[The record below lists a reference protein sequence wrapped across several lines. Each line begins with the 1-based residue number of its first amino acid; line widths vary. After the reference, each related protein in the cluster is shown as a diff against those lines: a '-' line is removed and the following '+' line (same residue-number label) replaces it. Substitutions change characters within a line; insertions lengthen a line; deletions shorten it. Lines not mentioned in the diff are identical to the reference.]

1 VNFWGKIVGG
11 AAGLAIGGPIG
22 GVIGAVAGH
31 AYDRFR
37 KDELK
42 RLRNGRSNG
51 ARATVYDRSP
61 RRQAQPYD
69 ALQSNAAT
77 ALIVLGAKLA
87 KADGVVSREE
97 IRAFRSRFMISEQL
111 VGGVG
116 HIYNQAKNTSEGF
129 EPYARQLH
137 EYHAGNQAALE
148 EVIVGLF
155 EVALS
160 DGELHPNELQYLREV
175 ATLFEIEPSRFAEI
189 RQTFLQISGVKDPTE
204 DAYRLLGVQR
214 ESTDADIKKAYREL
228 VRELHPDRLT
238 ARKFSPHI
246 IDQATMCLAAI
257 NGAYDK
263 IAKERGIR

>member
-1 VNFWGKIVGG
+1 MNFWGKIVGS
-11 AAGLAIGGPIG
+11 AAGLAIGGAIG

-37 KDELK
+37 SEEL
-42 RLRNGRSNG
+42 LRMRRSRGKLSRVLPQGRAG
-51 ARATVYDRSP
+51 RIAAPARDHH
-61 RRQAQPYD
+61 
-69 ALQSNAAT
+69 QSAAAT
-77 ALIVLGAKLA
+77 ALIILGAKLA

-97 IRAFRSRFMISEQL
+97 IRSFRARFRISEQL

-116 HIYNQAKNTSEGF
+116 HIYNQAKNTSAGF
-129 EPYARQLH
+129 EPYARQLAAFH
-137 EYHAGNQAALE
+137 NNSQTALE
-148 EVIVGLF
+148 EIIVGLF
-155 EVALS
+155 EVALA

-214 ESTDADIKKAYREL
+214 ETADAEIKKAYRDL

-263 IAKERGIR
+263 IAKERGLR